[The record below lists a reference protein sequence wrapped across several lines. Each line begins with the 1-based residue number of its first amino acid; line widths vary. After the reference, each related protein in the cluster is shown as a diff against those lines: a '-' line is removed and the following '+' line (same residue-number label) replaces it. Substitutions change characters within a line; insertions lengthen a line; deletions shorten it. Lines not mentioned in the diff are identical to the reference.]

1 MTFSIL
7 ARDAETGAIGGAA
20 ATGSLCVGGWVLR
33 GDPRVG
39 MSASQG
45 ASPST
50 FWGDDVLE
58 LMRNSVTPEQAVHQI
73 VSSDNG
79 REYRQLA
86 ALDLRGNAAA
96 FTGAENQD
104 LKGSLVF
111 SGGIASGNML
121 GGEGV
126 LPAML
131 EGFTVSDQVF
141 ERRLLRALTAARE
154 AGGDFRGLL
163 SAAMLVLHP
172 DRPPMSLRIDHHPG
186 DPIGALEEIFD
197 HATTG
202 DYADWARQVPVL
214 TDKERTLD

>member
-33 GDPRVG
+33 GDPQVG

-58 LMRNSVTPEQAVHQI
+58 LMRNSVTPEQAIHQI

-126 LPAML
+126 LPAMV

-172 DRPPMSLRIDHHPG
+172 DRPPMSLRIDHHPD

>member
-126 LPAML
+126 LPAMV

-172 DRPPMSLRIDHHPG
+172 DRPPMSLRIDHHPD

>member
-39 MSASQG
+39 MSTSQG

-58 LMRNSVTPEQAVHQI
+58 LMRNSVTPEQAIHQI

-126 LPAML
+126 LPAMV

-172 DRPPMSLRIDHHPG
+172 DRPPMSLRIDHHPD

>member
-33 GDPRVG
+33 GDLLAG

-73 VSSDNG
+73 VSSDTG

-86 ALDLRGNAAA
+86 ALDLHGNAAA

-126 LPAML
+126 LPAMV
-131 EGFTVSDQVF
+131 EGFTASDQVF

-172 DRPPMSLRIDHHPG
+172 DRPPMSLRIDHHPD
-186 DPIGALEEIFD
+186 DPIGTLEEIFD

>member
-58 LMRNSVTPEQAVHQI
+58 LMRNSVTPEQAIHQI

-126 LPAML
+126 LPAMV

-172 DRPPMSLRIDHHPG
+172 DRPPMSLRIDHHPD